1 MVNLLSF
8 KIHKRF
14 SESTVGRS
22 LKILTKRERNRV
34 YLVAIIQIFLS
45 LLDLLGVLIVGLLGS
60 LAVTGVANSTR
71 GDRVGE
77 VLSFLNIENETLQTQ
92 VSVLGLIAAATLII
106 KTLASL
112 YFTRRTLYFLSR
124 RSAFLSANLISRLLG
139 QSLLKIQERSMQ
151 QTIYALTDGVSTITV
166 GVIGTLV
173 YLVSDLSLLVILSFG
188 LFVVDTTIAFST
200 LFIFS
205 LIGILLYKLMHVR
218 VRLLGNRQAELSIES
233 SEKLIEVLS
242 SYRELVVRNRRYFY
256 AKKFGEVRHELANI
270 MAENTFRQNI
280 SKYVIE
286 MTIVFGA
293 LLISAIQFS
302 TETASRA
309 VAVLAI
315 FLAASTRIGPA
326 VLRVQAGLLQIK
338 SSIGT
343 AAPTLEL
350 IESLGREDFIE
361 IVKDDVQVDHV
372 GFNASISVNNVSF
385 RYPGNQE
392 STVHEVNLVIN
403 PGDVVA
409 IVGPSGAGKTTLVDL
424 ILGVITPDSGEIFIS
439 GKPPLDAVRSW
450 PGAVSYVPQDVV
462 MTNST
467 FRENVTMGYPERD
480 SYQSLIRNALLV
492 SHLKDFV
499 ESLPLG
505 DRTKVGDRGTAISGG
520 QRQRLGI
527 ARAMFTMPALLI
539 LDEATSALDG
549 ETEANISDSIQEM
562 KGKVTVVMI
571 AHRLSTIRN
580 VDKVIYMESGKI
592 KAVGTFTEVRDKV
605 PDFDRQAKLMG
616 L

>member
-462 MTNST
+462 ITNST
-467 FRENVTMGYPERD
+467 FRENVTMGYPDRD

>member
-1 MVNLLSF
+1 MPNSDSQKKVS
-8 KIHKRF
+8 RF
-14 SESTVGRS
+14 SNSTVGRS
-22 LKILTKRERNRV
+22 LKILSRRERSRV
-34 YLVAIIQIFLS
+34 FLVAAIQIFLS
-45 LLDLLGVLIVGLLGS
+45 LLDLAGVLIVGLLGS

-71 GDRVGE
+71 GDRVGQ
-77 VLSFLNIENETLQTQ
+77 VLGFLKLQNETLQTQ
-92 VSVLGLIAAATLII
+92 VSVLGLIAAAILIF
-106 KTLASL
+106 KTFASL

-124 RSAFLSANLISRLLG
+124 RSAHLSANLITKLLG

-151 QTIYALTDGVSTITV
+151 QTVYALTDGVSTITV

-173 YLVSDLSLLVILSFG
+173 YLVSDLSLLIIMSIG
-188 LFVVDTTIAFST
+188 LFVVDTTIAVST
-200 LFIFS
+200 LIIFS
-205 LIGILLYKLMHVR
+205 LIGFLLYKVMHLR
-218 VRLLGNRQAELSIES
+218 VRMLGNRQAELSIES
-233 SEKLIEVLS
+233 AEKLIEVLS

-256 AKKFGEVRHELANI
+256 AKKFGDVKHELSNI

-293 LLISAIQFS
+293 VVISAIQFN
-302 TETASRA
+302 TQPASRA

-338 SSIGT
+338 ASIGT

-350 IESLGREDFIE
+350 IESLGKEDLIE
-361 IVKDDVQVDHV
+361 IVSDDVEDKHS
-372 GFNASISVNNVSF
+372 GFVSSIRLENVSF
-385 RYPGNQE
+385 TYPENQSE
-392 STVHEVNLVIN
+392 TIRNVSLLIK

-424 ILGVITPDSGEIFIS
+424 ILGVLSPNSGHVLIS
-439 GKPPLDAVRSW
+439 DLKPLEAIKKW
-450 PGAVSYVPQDVV
+450 PGAMSYVPQDVV
-462 MTNST
+462 ITNST
-467 FRENVTMGYPERD
+467 FRENVTMGYPE
-480 SYQSLIRNALLV
+480 SESHESLVQNALKV
-492 SHLKDFV
+492 SHLKKFV
-499 ESLPLG
+499 DTLPKGELT
-505 DRTKVGDRGTAISGG
+505 RVGDRGTAISGG

-527 ARAMFTMPALLI
+527 ARAMFSKPALLI

-549 ETEANISDSIQEM
+549 ETEANINDSIQEM
-562 KGKVTVVMI
+562 KGEVTVVMI
-571 AHRLSTIRN
+571 AHRLSTVRN
-580 VDKVIYMESGKI
+580 ADQIVYMESGEI
-592 KAVGTFTEVRDKV
+592 KAVGTFLELRKTL

>member
-22 LKILTKRERNRV
+22 LKILTRRERNRV

-385 RYPGNQE
+385 RFPGNQE

-462 MTNST
+462 ITNST
-467 FRENVTMGYPERD
+467 FRENVTMGYPDRD

-592 KAVGTFTEVRDKV
+592 KEVGTFTEVRDKV